1 MFIINPKIGQW
12 TTVCELRN
20 MINHHTHRPANTC
33 NHYMF
38 VEHKSRKRREPCAA
52 EKGSVAIGA

>member
-1 MFIINPKIGQW
+1 MFIIKSKIGQW

-33 NHYMF
+33 NHSMF
-38 VEHKSRKRREPCAA
+38 VEINPENDESLAQQKKEA
-52 EKGSVAIGA
+52 